1 MRAHTLSRQLREGN
15 LFAEQCPSREVLKHV
30 TSRWGV
36 LILVALRDGTHRFS
50 DLRRKMGGVSEKML
64 AQSLQALEQD
74 GFLNRV
80 SYPVVPPH
88 VEYSLTPL
96 GEQVSDK
103 VAALADWIELNLPQV
118 LAQRDSFIR
127 WRLALYSACQSGR
140 INAAPYGTHV
150 TCLNPPDKW
159 QNRYH
164 RRQPSSSDTAL
175 SL

>member
-1 MRAHTLSRQLREGN
+1 MIAHSLSRQLREGN
-15 LFAEQCPSREVLKHV
+15 LFAEQCPSRGVLKHV

-64 AQSLQALEQD
+64 AQSLQALEHD
-74 GFLNRV
+74 GFLHRV

-118 LAQRDSFIR
+118 LAQRD
-127 WRLALYSACQSGR
+127 
-140 INAAPYGTHV
+140 
-150 TCLNPPDKW
+150 
-159 QNRYH
+159 
-164 RRQPSSSDTAL
+164 RQTDAG
-175 SL
+175 

>member
-1 MRAHTLSRQLREGN
+1 MVFSFVSVGCCGTLSPKLTFSKYVQKGKYEMTRSTLSEQLRDGN
-15 LFAEQCPSREVLKHV
+15 LFAEECPSRDVLKHV

-74 GFLNRV
+74 GFVDRV

-96 GEQVSDK
+96 GVEVSEK
-103 VAALADWIELNLPQV
+103 VAALADWIEVNLPQV
-118 LAQRDSFIR
+118 LANRGEQ
-127 WRLALYSACQSGR
+127 
-140 INAAPYGTHV
+140 AA
-150 TCLNPPDKW
+150 
-159 QNRYH
+159 
-164 RRQPSSSDTAL
+164 
-175 SL
+175 

>member
-1 MRAHTLSRQLREGN
+1 MKMTASTLSQQLRDGN

-74 GFLNRV
+74 GFIDRV

-88 VEYSLTPL
+88 VEYSLTQL

-118 LAQRDSFIR
+118 LAQRDER
-127 WRLALYSACQSGR
+127 
-140 INAAPYGTHV
+140 AA
-150 TCLNPPDKW
+150 
-159 QNRYH
+159 
-164 RRQPSSSDTAL
+164 
-175 SL
+175 

>member
-1 MRAHTLSRQLREGN
+1 MSASTLSQQLRDGN

-36 LILVALRDGTHRFS
+36 LILVALRDGAHRFS

-74 GFLNRV
+74 GFINRV

-118 LAQRDSFIR
+118 LAQREER
-127 WRLALYSACQSGR
+127 
-140 INAAPYGTHV
+140 AA
-150 TCLNPPDKW
+150 
-159 QNRYH
+159 
-164 RRQPSSSDTAL
+164 
-175 SL
+175 